1 MLRLARIV
9 STIDAISRW
18 SGYVAM
24 FLVVALG
31 LLMST
36 EVVAR
41 YVFNAPTLWAT
52 ESTAL
57 VFGIYMMLAGAY
69 TLLIHGHVTMDAV
82 YSRLSLRRKAIL
94 DLLTSFLFFF
104 FCGVL
109 LWKGIPTAIKS
120 VAMMEHSMS
129 AWGAPYWPIKIAIPL
144 GAFLILLQ
152 GLAKFTRDFHIA
164 LTGRKLA

>member
-1 MLRLARIV
+1 MQRLARV
-9 STIDAISRW
+9 LSTIDAISKW
-18 SGYVAM
+18 SGRVTM
-24 FLVVALG
+24 FLLVALG
-31 LLMST
+31 LLMSI

-52 ESTAL
+52 ETTTL
-57 VFGIYMMLAGAY
+57 VFGVYIMLAGAY

-82 YSRLSLRRKAIL
+82 YSRLSLKGKAIL
-94 DLLTSFLFFF
+94 DLLTSFLFFA

-120 VAMMEHSMS
+120 VVMMEHSMS
-129 AWGAPYWPIKIAIPL
+129 AWGAPYWPIKIAIPV

-164 LTGRKLA
+164 LTGRKLQ